1 MVHEDNPPVTSVC
14 FAPNGRYV
22 LAFSSDS
29 CLRLWDYVSGS
40 VKKTYQGHENGKF
53 SVGGC
58 FGILRDDDEEEADVD
73 DHTNAITNGDDD
85 SKNAGDGSKEENG
98 AHSRGSRGGGRGQAF
113 IAAASE
119 DGDIVLWDVRT
130 KEVVQR
136 IRGAH
141 DGVCFWVDVH
151 GDTMVSAGQDGRIKV
166 FRHERRP
173 PHRPRRRHQHRHR
186 GGANGTAT
194 PRNGLPADADAD
206 ADAAGTAGADTETAD
221 AMSLDGMV
229 DADVVAARDETTPL
243 KDEDVKKEE

>member
-1 MVHEDNPPVTSVC
+1 MHEDNPPVTSVC

-22 LAFSSDS
+22 LASSSDS
-29 CLRLWDYVSGS
+29 CLRLWDYVSGT

-58 FGILRDDDEEEADVD
+58 FGILRDDEDENEVEVD
-73 DHTNAITNGDDD
+73 DHANAITNGDD
-85 SKNAGDGSKEENG
+85 SKNGGDGSKEDGGVHNDG
-98 AHSRGSRGGGRGQAF
+98 RGGSRGGRGQAF

-151 GDTMVSAGQDGRIKV
+151 GDTLVSAGQDGRIKV
-166 FRHERRP
+166 FRQQQRRQ
-173 PHRPRRRHQHRHR
+173 RQQRRRGR
-186 GGANGTAT
+186 GRDAENGAGEVTKTSAS
-194 PRNGLPADADAD
+194 PADDGAAAREPADM
-206 ADAAGTAGADTETAD
+206 
-221 AMSLDGMV
+221 MSLDG
-229 DADVVAARDETTPL
+229 DADAENGVPGADGAARDETTPL